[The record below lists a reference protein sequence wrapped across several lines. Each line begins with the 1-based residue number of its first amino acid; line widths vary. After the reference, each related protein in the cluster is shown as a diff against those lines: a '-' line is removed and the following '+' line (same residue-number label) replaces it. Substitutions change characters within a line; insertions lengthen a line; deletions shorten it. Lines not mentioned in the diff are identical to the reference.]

1 MSIQTQGNIG
11 DIAANFRRGADN
23 GTMTADAINH
33 TMEGWKEIDGNMGKI
48 WNKIENGLNFDAN
61 NICAFSPHM
70 WIACMFLFI
79 AAGVRLY
86 DAGNQNNKDTQEI
99 SHGRGSQL
107 RFAAGLCI
115 AFGCLLSVPTVI
127 RIFMKCPPTGY
138 THDKILWHLYN
149 VFYVVIGAILI
160 GSGSI
165 YIKWSNQHNGEV
177 NKKSDR
183 TLGTMF
189 IIVGITMLIQVFAY
203 VIRHWDS
210 AFQTGTNIYLS
221 VSLSSLIMFGVGGGL
236 FAGLYY
242 GLIK

>member
-1 MSIQTQGNIG
+1 MSIKTQGNIG
-11 DIAANFRRGADN
+11 DIAANFRPGVDN
-23 GTMTADAINH
+23 GVVTADAI
-33 TMEGWKEIDGNMGKI
+33 K
-48 WNKIENGLNFDAN
+48 NKIESWKVNGGFGGRVLDTIEDGINFDAN

-70 WIACMFLFI
+70 WLACMFLFI

-99 SHGRGSQL
+99 SQRRGSQL

-138 THDKILWHLYN
+138 THNKFLWHLYN

-160 GSGSI
+160 ASGSI

-177 NKKSDR
+177 NKKADR

-203 VIRHWDS
+203 VIRNWES
-210 AFQTGTNIYLS
+210 AFKSGTNIYLS

-236 FAGLYY
+236 CAGLYF
-242 GLIK
+242 GLK